1 MPAEKSRFV
10 VSADWVEKQLGAPEF
25 RIVDASWYLPAH
37 NRNGAAEYAAG
48 HIPGAVFFDQ
58 DAIADH
64 STGLPHTLPTPSY
77 FAEEVGKLG
86 ISATDTIVVYDGP
99 GFFSAPRVWW
109 MFRVMGAQAVYVLD
123 GGIDGWKA
131 TGRPLETD
139 LPEPKPATFEITFD
153 RKRVTSFPQMLD
165 IVDAGS
171 RQIADARSAGRFTG
185 EEAEPRAGMRSGH
198 MPGARSVP
206 ASILSENGHLKDLAT
221 LRSIF
226 TTAGIDLSQPVV
238 TSCGS
243 GVTAAVVTLALESI
257 GHTDNSLYDGS
268 WSEWGSKPETET
280 PIVTGAAEP
289 IATPA
294 HGPLTATVTTLEMT
308 SPPKASLPVPVNIQ
322 TAIMRTHEIPLPFY
336 RFLHRQVGARWHWYS
351 RLRMTDAELKT
362 AIHDPR
368 VNISVLYVNG
378 APAGFFEF
386 LQQSEELVEL
396 SYFGLIEH
404 ALGLGL
410 GKWFLLQALYSV
422 WQGNPKK
429 VVVTTNSLD
438 HPRALQLY
446 QQFGFS
452 PVETSSAL
460 VDPISE
466 TELLQLLKRDNIAL

>member
-58 DAIADH
+58 DAIADQ
-64 STGLPHTLPTPSY
+64 SSKLPHTLPTPSY

-86 ISATDTIVVYDGP
+86 ISASDTIVVYDGP
-99 GFFSAPRVWW
+99 GFLAAPRAWW
-109 MFRVMGAQAVYVLD
+109 MFRVMGAKNVYVLD
-123 GGIDGWKA
+123 GGLDGWKA
-131 TGRPLETD
+131 SGRPLETD
-139 LPEPKPATFEITFD
+139 LPEPKPATFEISFD
-153 RKRVTSFPQMLD
+153 RKRVTSFQQMQD
-165 IVDAGS
+165 IVETGS

-185 EEAEPRAGMRSGH
+185 QEAEPRAGMRSGH
-198 MPGARSVP
+198 MPGARSIPSSV
-206 ASILSENGHLKDLAT
+206 LSENGHLKDLAT

-226 TTAGIDLSQPVV
+226 ATAGVDLSAPVV

-243 GVTAAVVTLALESI
+243 GVTAAVITLALESL
-257 GHTDNSLYDGS
+257 GHTDNTLYDGS
-268 WSEWGSKPETET
+268 WSEWGSKEET
-280 PIVTGAAEP
+280 PVVTGPAEP
-289 IATPA
+289 IAASA
-294 HGPLTATVTTLEMT
+294 HGPLTAHVTKLEMT
-308 SPPKASLPVPVNIQ
+308 APPKASLPVPVNIQ

-336 RFLHRQVGARWHWYS
+336 RFLHRQVGARWHWYT
-351 RLRMTDAELKT
+351 RLRMTDAELKAT
-362 AIHDPR
+362 IHDPR
-368 VNISVLYVNG
+368 VSISVLYVNG
-378 APAGFFEF
+378 APAGFFE
-386 LQQSEELVEL
+386 LSQQSEELVEL

-410 GKWFLLQALYSV
+410 GKWFLLQALYSA
-422 WQGNPKK
+422 WQANPKK

-466 TELLQLLKRDNIAL
+466 TELLQLLKRDNTAL